1 MELFLLVVSILDA
14 IIIGFIVALICRKL
28 FGDGPLARLLRL
40 VLCIAGG
47 GAYAFFCLN
56 VLFGEIGE
64 DMSLGTGA
72 FIIFAPVAL
81 VLILM
86 VVAYMF
92 NGKNN
97 ESK

>member
-1 MELFLLVVSILDA
+1 MDLIFLLILIFDA
-14 IIIGFIVALICRKL
+14 IIIGFIVALICKKL

-47 GAYAFFCLN
+47 GAYGFLCLDI
-56 VLFGEIGE
+56 LYGELGM
-64 DMSLGTGA
+64 DMSTGTGML
-72 FIIFAPVAL
+72 IIFAPVAL

-92 NGKNN
+92 KDKNDEN
-97 ESK
+97 Q